1 MVELPA
7 VALLLKEKTP
17 RWPVLL
23 VAATN
28 FCVNPEL
35 FVIPTPEISKVK
47 LGLAVIVKALALAL
61 KTIPLTSVIAEREIA
76 VWLLV
81 LNVAV
86 SEAPLGTVA
95 GVQLVE
101 VFQFPLPGFEFHAA
115 LPA

>member
-1 MVELPA
+1 M
-7 VALLLKEKTP
+7 ALLLKEKTP

-47 LGLAVIVKALALAL
+47 LGLVVIVKALALAL

-76 VWLLV
+76 VFECRGV
-81 LNVAV
+81 GGAV
-86 SEAPLGTVA
+86 RYSSGCPVSRSIPVSAA
-95 GVQLVE
+95 GVRV
-101 VFQFPLPGFEFHAA
+101 PCGATSIKA
-115 LPA
+115 LGW